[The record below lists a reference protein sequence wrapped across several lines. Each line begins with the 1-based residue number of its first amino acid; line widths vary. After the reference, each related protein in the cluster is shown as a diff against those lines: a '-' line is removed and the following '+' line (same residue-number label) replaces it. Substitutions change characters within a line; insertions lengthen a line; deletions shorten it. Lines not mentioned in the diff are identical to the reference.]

1 MGVMG
6 SLGEAVGI
14 LVGTPYKLFS
24 TPVCSPPSPPL
35 PPLPSSLFSLLP
47 PSFLSPSPLSS
58 SSSSLPPLSPLPP
71 SYLPSSS
78 LPPLPPSYLP
88 LSSLSC
94 PSSSSSPSLLPPS
107 LLSLLSLL
115 SFPGCRQRS
124 ATLFSSSRD
133 YPFSLGQHQHL
144 VQYLTAVSPLS
155 TMQMVSIHT
164 VGGQS
169 IGGGAKLPGRLV
181 MSKFANKGLV
191 VPLIFF

>member
-78 LPPLPPSYLP
+78 LPPLPPSLPPLSPVPPLPPLPPSYLP
-88 LSSLSC
+88 PSSLSS
-94 PSSSSSPSLLPPS
+94 PSSPSLAVGRDLLLYSPLAGTTHSPLASTSTLSNIS
-107 LLSLLSLL
+107 LLLALSVQ
-115 SFPGCRQRS
+115 CRW
-124 ATLFSSSRD
+124 
-133 YPFSLGQHQHL
+133 
-144 VQYLTAVSPLS
+144 
-155 TMQMVSIHT
+155 
-164 VGGQS
+164 
-169 IGGGAKLPGRLV
+169 
-181 MSKFANKGLV
+181 
-191 VPLIFF
+191 